1 MKLKRWKDAHWKDEA
16 EKLVPKLEHWQ
27 KAIISIETLEISL
40 KDLFGWDEKSYVSE
54 RIENAI
60 DSFMKGMALCIGD
73 ESEWLDWYAY
83 INDYGKK
90 KHVAS
95 LSKDD
100 IAKPV
105 KSLFDLAVIL
115 TATKTEL

>member
-1 MKLKRWKDAHWKDEA
+1 MKLKRWKDAPWKDEA

-27 KAIISIETLEISL
+27 NAMQAIDALEEELQS
-40 KDLFGWDEKSYVSE
+40 LFGLNETSVVSE
-54 RIENAI
+54 RIESAI
-60 DSFMKGMALCIGD
+60 DSFMKGLALCIGD

-90 KHVAS
+90 KHVVA
-95 LSKDD
+95 LSKND

-105 KSLFDLAVIL
+105 KTLFDLAVIL
-115 TATKTEL
+115 TAPKTEL